1 MCCTRK
7 KCSCSEELQ
16 LKIKLG
22 LLLGIGEQA
31 WWFRSV
37 AALSAQVRP
46 ENNNNVWNFSI
57 PLLVDI
63 AYTTFLCV
71 PLHTS
76 WAAWYHLRLYNQ
88 RCGLLISSGN
98 GQDKTIAAK
107 ISSILVKN
115 REEVYSDVESYQSLP
130 YNRRPI
136 DADSQQPPSLAP
148 ILVSNIVIPH
158 SHNATIR

>member
-71 PLHTS
+71 PHTHLMS
-76 WAAWYHLRLYNQ
+76 CLIPFFAMFGNETTPSLLALTFPNPWYLFGTVFIAVYENPRRWGVLAIPGVMRSSTGCLGCICQVSAPGVLIWPIYSG
-88 RCGLLISSGN
+88 RCGG
-98 GQDKTIAAK
+98 KCM
-107 ISSILVKN
+107 
-115 REEVYSDVESYQSLP
+115 
-130 YNRRPI
+130 
-136 DADSQQPPSLAP
+136 
-148 ILVSNIVIPH
+148 
-158 SHNATIR
+158 